1 MKLILVVVLT
11 TAIAAIGITLSLI
24 LSQRLAARDRALS
37 IISGNKLQDATGK
50 PSDKNDPNKRRAAL
64 ARKLKESEQ
73 EEKDDKKKK
82 EKGKSTMRELI
93 QQAGFDFPVSYYYI
107 LSIVSAAA
115 FTIGAFSLGFPRIVI
130 AMISI
135 IGFFGFPRLVL
146 FLLTKRRQKKFLEDF
161 ADALEAMMRLL
172 KAGMPM
178 NEAVKMCAKEF
189 EGPIGEEMSR
199 IYELQKIG
207 TPLGEAAVL
216 VAKRMPIPE
225 MRMFATGLL
234 IQQQTGSSLSD
245 ILGNL
250 AKVIRSRFQLKRKVK
265 ALSAEAKSSAG
276 IIAAMPPLVALGL
289 NTFNPGY
296 IDIIFETRSGHIGL
310 ACFGLWMFT
319 GMVIMWKMSN
329 FKV

>member
-1 MKLILVVVLT
+1 MKLMLLIILS
-11 TAIAAIGITLSLI
+11 AAVAAVGIMLSLM
-24 LSQRLAARDRALS
+24 LSQRQAARDRALS
-37 IISGNKLQDATGK
+37 IISGSKLADAGNKSGE
-50 PSDKNDPNKRRAAL
+50 KNDQNKRRAAI
-64 ARKLKESEQ
+64 AKKLKETEQ
-73 EEKDDKKKK
+73 EEKGDQKKK

-93 QQAGFDFPVSYYYI
+93 QQAGFDFPVSYYYL
-107 LSIVSAAA
+107 LSLVSATA
-115 FTIGAFSLGFPRIVI
+115 FTLGSFTMGFPNLVVGL
-130 AMISI
+130 MTV
-135 IGFFGFPRLVL
+135 IGFFGFPRIVLLV
-146 FLLTKRRQKKFLEDF
+146 LTKRRQKKFLENF

-207 TPLGEAAVL
+207 TPLGEAAIIVSR
-216 VAKRMPIPE
+216 RMPIPE

-245 ILGNL
+245 ILSNL

-265 ALSAEAKSSAG
+265 ALSAEAKSSAA
-276 IIAAMPPLVALGL
+276 IIAAMPPLVGLGL

-296 IDIIFETRSGHIGL
+296 VDMIFQTKSGLFGL
-310 ACFGLWMFT
+310 SCFGLWMCL
-319 GMVIMWKMSN
+319 GMLIMWKMSN